1 MEDGL
6 DGMLKGPLATQ
17 RAKCRMD
24 GHNAECEC
32 TVKLQNAGQCPAR
45 GTPMRFRMGMRVRS
59 KAVWGLAAL
68 GAIALAGAC
77 GGGGMSPSGVGTPPP
92 NTTITITSSGVSP
105 KNLVV
110 SAGTQVTFVNNSLA
124 TREIFS
130 DPHPTH
136 TDCPEIN
143 TVGSIAPGQ
152 SKQTDN
158 LNIRRTCGY
167 HDHILFSNPSLQG
180 TITIQ

>member
-1 MEDGL
+1 
-6 DGMLKGPLATQ
+6 
-17 RAKCRMD
+17 
-24 GHNAECEC
+24 
-32 TVKLQNAGQCPAR
+32 
-45 GTPMRFRMGMRVRS
+45 MRVRS
-59 KAVWGLAAL
+59 KAVWGLAAA

-77 GGGGMSPSGVGTPPP
+77 GGGGTSPSGGGGTPPP

-124 TREIFS
+124 NHDMYS
-130 DPHPTH
+130 NPHPEH

-143 TVGSIAPGQ
+143 SVGHITPGQ
-152 SKQTDN
+152 SKQTGN
-158 LNIRRTCGY
+158 LNTVRTCGY
-167 HDHILFSNPSLQG
+167 HDHILFFDTSLQG